1 MKQRPKDG
9 KLVLS
14 MNLKKR
20 PATLFRRLTAPIR
33 AFIRVDLD
41 MTQQALRMAPQATLL
56 FMCAPSLFLL
66 WVLDETEGTISDLRH
81 YYRRRR

>member
-1 MKQRPKDG
+1 MNLKQRP
-9 KLVLS
+9 
-14 MNLKKR
+14 R
-20 PATLFRRLTAPIR
+20 TWFRRLTAPIR

-66 WVLDETEGTISDLRH
+66 WVLDETEATIGDVKRFFLGKR
-81 YYRRRR
+81 

>member
-1 MKQRPKDG
+1 MK
-9 KLVLS
+9 
-14 MNLKKR
+14 LKRR

-56 FMCAPSLFLL
+56 FMCAPSLFML
-66 WVLDETEGTISDLRH
+66 WVLDETEATIADLRH
-81 YYRRRR
+81 YFRPRR